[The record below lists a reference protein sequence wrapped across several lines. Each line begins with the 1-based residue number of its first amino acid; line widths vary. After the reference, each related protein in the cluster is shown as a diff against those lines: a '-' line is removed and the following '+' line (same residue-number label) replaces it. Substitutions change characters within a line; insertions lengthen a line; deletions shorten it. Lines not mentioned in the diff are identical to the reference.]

1 MSAFIFETKGRIAY
15 MTLNRPEA
23 FNAMNRE
30 MWDGLIK
37 AWTEVGENPDIWVGV
52 ITGAGEKAF
61 CSGQDLKEMAE
72 WMAIPE
78 DKRPGMPLPEVNPMN
93 DMQIWKPIIC
103 AVNGLCIGGGLEL
116 AMACDI
122 RIAAETAR
130 LGLAEV
136 KSGVFPGNSGTQKL
150 PRLIPFA
157 KALEMLM
164 TGDLVDAQDALRLG
178 LVNKVVP
185 SGQLMAEAEAMANKI
200 CENGP
205 LAVRAVKELA
215 YRGIEMSLA
224 DGLKLETEIAGRLSR
239 TEDAMEGPRAF
250 AEKRKPVWKGR

>member
-1 MSAFIFETKGRIAY
+1 MSAFIFETKGKIAY
-15 MTLNRPEA
+15 LTLNRPEA
-23 FNAMNRE
+23 YNAMNSE
-30 MWDGLIK
+30 LWDGLIK

-52 ITGAGEKAF
+52 VTGAGNKAF

-72 WMAIPE
+72 WMATPE
-78 DKRPGMPLPEVNPMN
+78 DQRSATPLPAVNPMN
-93 DMQIWKPIIC
+93 GMQIWKPMIC
-103 AVNGLCIGGGLEL
+103 AINGLCIGGGLEL

-122 RIAAETAR
+122 RIAADNAR

-136 KSGVFPGNSGTQKL
+136 KNGVFPGNSGTQKL

-157 KALEMLM
+157 KAVELLM
-164 TGDLVDAQDALRLG
+164 TGELVDAEEACRLG

-185 SGQLMAEAEAMANKI
+185 FDQLMAEAEAMANKI
-200 CENGP
+200 LENGP

-215 YRGIEMSLA
+215 YRGIEVSLA
-224 DGLKLETEIAGRLSR
+224 EGLNLEKEVGARLSK
-239 TEDAMEGPRAF
+239 TEDSMEGPRAF